1 MNIEIKQSAYTSKQL
16 SDLYEQ
22 AENKI
27 NRKAKTRCEVINYL
41 IEAVILFIG
50 LELGSYIMRTY
61 EAGSNRTAYA
71 AVVAFITALVLFT
84 YVLEGKYLLIKLFNK
99 KYIIEN
105 KYDVPAF
112 HKYKRYLK
120 NIEQIQERL
129 NATAYTKVTLYN
141 NELLLTTG
149 SVNVSRTVPY
159 DFGTYTKRVI
169 TDNRLDFSVIDEDIL
184 SLLETVEKEDRHD

>member
-1 MNIEIKQSAYTSKQL
+1 MSINIKPSSYSYKQL

-27 NRKAKTRCEVINYL
+27 NRKAESWFGIINSL

-61 EAGSNRTAYA
+61 KTGSDKTVYLV
-71 AVVAFITALVLFT
+71 VVAFITALVLAT

-99 KYIIEN
+99 KYVIEN
-105 KYDVPAF
+105 KYDISVF
-112 HKYKRYLK
+112 HDYKQYLK
-120 NIEQIQERL
+120 RAEHIQKQL
-129 NATAYTKVTLYN
+129 NTADYAKVTLYN

-149 SVNVSRTVPY
+149 SENVNSTVPY
-159 DFGTYTKRVI
+159 DFGTYTKKI
-169 TDNRLDFSVIDEDIL
+169 MTNDGLDFSVLDKDIQ
-184 SLLETVEKEDRHD
+184 SLLETAE

>member
-1 MNIEIKQSAYTSKQL
+1 MSIEIKQSAYTSKQL

-27 NRKAKTRCEVINYL
+27 NRRAETWCGIINYL
-41 IEAVILFIG
+41 IEAVVLFIG

-61 EAGSNRTAYA
+61 EEGSDRTAYT

-105 KYDVPAF
+105 RYDVSAF
-112 HKYKRYLK
+112 HKYKQYLK
-120 NIEQIQERL
+120 TIEQMQEQIS
-129 NATAYTKVTLYN
+129 TTDYVKVTLYN

-149 SVNVSRTVPY
+149 SANVSCTFPY

-169 TDNRLDFSVIDEDIL
+169 TDNGLDFSVMDNDIQ
-184 SLLETVEKEDRHD
+184 SMLETIEKGGQA